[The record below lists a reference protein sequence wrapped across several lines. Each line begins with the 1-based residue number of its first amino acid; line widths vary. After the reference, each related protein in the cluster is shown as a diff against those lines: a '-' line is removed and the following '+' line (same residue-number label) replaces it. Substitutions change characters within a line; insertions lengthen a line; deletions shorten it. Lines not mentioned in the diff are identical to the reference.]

1 MNFYSRMRKAN
12 VVPVY
17 EKGDYERVKNYR
29 SVSVLPVF
37 SKIFEK
43 LIYNAM
49 FKQFLD
55 NILISSNQSGLKPG
69 DSCINSPSFSNS

>member
-55 NILISSNQSGLKPG
+55 NIIISSNQSGLKPG
-69 DSCINSPSFSNS
+69 DSCIN

>member
-29 SVSVLPVF
+29 SVSVLQCLA
-37 SKIFEK
+37 K
-43 LIYNAM
+43 Y
-49 FKQFLD
+49 
-55 NILISSNQSGLKPG
+55 LK
-69 DSCINSPSFSNS
+69 NSFIMLCLNNS

>member
-12 VVPVY
+12 VVPLY
-17 EKGDYERVKNYR
+17 EQGDYECVKNYR

-69 DSCINSPSFSNS
+69 DSCIN

>member
-17 EKGDYERVKNYR
+17 EKGDHECVKNYR

-69 DSCINSPSFSNS
+69 DSCIN

>member
-12 VVPVY
+12 AVPVY

-69 DSCINSPSFSNS
+69 DSCIN